1 MFRLRVL
8 RKSKKLAEEKARYVH
23 YCASSGMIVKNLP
36 LSKLAMRFDVSKTSW
51 LCLLPLSAI
60 IIPVIQAIILSH
72 LLRAQLH

>member
-36 LSKLAMRFDVSKTSW
+36 LSKLAMRFDVS
-51 LCLLPLSAI
+51 
-60 IIPVIQAIILSH
+60 
-72 LLRAQLH
+72 